1 MLDMALLMQILTPAL
16 PVLLGLGQKAI
27 EKGAEKLGEKGAE
40 GLVGQIWQ
48 RLKPKVEAKP
58 AALDVAKDAANNPK
72 DPGAIASLEYQLK
85 KILEDPEN
93 AGLQAEIAKLL
104 AESEEMKSGK
114 YVVKIGDDAIVG
126 AIGDRNTVT
135 QNIGTKLQS

>member
-1 MLDMALLMQILTPAL
+1 MDIAVLVSYLAPAL

-27 EKGAEKLGEKGAE
+27 DKGAEKLGEKGAE

-58 AALDVAKDAANNPK
+58 AALEAAEDVAKAPEDS
-72 DPGAIASLEYQLK
+72 GAIASLEHQLK
-85 KILEDPEN
+85 KILEAPEN
-93 AGLQAEIAKLL
+93 IDLKAEIVKLL
-104 AESEEMKSGK
+104 AESDEVKSGK
-114 YVVKIGDDAIVG
+114 YVVTMGDDAIVG

-135 QNIGTKLQS
+135 QHIGKTPQS

>member
-1 MLDMALLMQILTPAL
+1 MLDIAILVKILAPAL
-16 PVLLGLGQKAI
+16 PVLMGLGQKAI

-58 AALDVAKDAANNPK
+58 AALEAAADVAKAPEDE
-72 DPGAIASLEYQLK
+72 DAIASLRQQLK

-93 AGLQAEIAKLL
+93 ADLKAEIAKLL
-104 AESEEMKSGK
+104 AESEEEKGSK
-114 YVVKIGDDAIVG
+114 FDVEIGDDAIVG
-126 AIGDRNTVT
+126 AIGDRNNVM
-135 QNIGTKLQS
+135 QNIGKNPQS

>member
-1 MLDMALLMQILTPAL
+1 MDIALLVKVLAPAL
-16 PVLLGLGQKAI
+16 PVLLGLAQKAI

-48 RLKPKVEAKP
+48 RLKPKVEEKP
-58 AALDVAKDAANNPK
+58 AALDVAKDVAKNPE

-93 AGLQAEIAKLL
+93 AGLKAEIAKLL
-104 AESEEMKSGK
+104 DESEEVKSGK
-114 YVVKIGDDAIVG
+114 YNVTIGDDVIIG
-126 AIGDRNTVT
+126 GIGDKNTIT
-135 QNIGTKLQS
+135 QHIGTKP

>member
-1 MLDMALLMQILTPAL
+1 MPDIETLVKMLAPAL
-16 PVLLGLGQKAI
+16 PVLMGLGQKAI

-58 AALDVAKDAANNPK
+58 AAIEAAADVARTPEDE
-72 DPGAIASLEYQLK
+72 DAIASLRQQLK

-93 AGLQAEIAKLL
+93 AALKAEIAKLL
-104 AESEEMKSGK
+104 DESEEMRGGK
-114 YVVKIGDDAIVG
+114 YGVVVRDSNVG
-126 AIGDRNTVT
+126 AIGDKNNVT
-135 QNIGTKLQS
+135 QNIGTKP